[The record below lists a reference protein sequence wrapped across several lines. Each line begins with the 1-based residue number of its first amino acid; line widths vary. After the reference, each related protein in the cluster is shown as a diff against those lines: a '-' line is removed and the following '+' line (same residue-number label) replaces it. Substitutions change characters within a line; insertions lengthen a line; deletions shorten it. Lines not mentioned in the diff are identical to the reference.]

1 MDLQQFVDQIDAM
14 TCILSVEKKED
25 GSCGEI
31 RIVTGNRK
39 YIDSIENP
47 SPNMPRMMSTRF
59 EPNSL
64 YERYFP
70 KDLNFDLFCYSCA
83 VERKPMH
90 SYVNPGR
97 FDFWFDIYML
107 PVGHEG
113 NIYYCTYTQEISAK
127 ADPGKMTGIS
137 QDTARSV
144 LNTCI
149 KLRGV
154 KDEAEFESVMRSV
167 ILDIRDLCKA
177 RNCAVLLMDERQKA
191 CRVLSEAIRT
201 TQELTEKRQSM
212 MPDFYEMALS
222 WLDTIGGSNCLI
234 VKDATDMEYIRERN
248 PAWYRSLMEARVQS
262 IVIFP
267 LKGGDEHLLGYI
279 WATNFDTVDTLHIKE
294 TLELSTYFIASE
306 IANHILLTRLRELS
320 SMDMLTGIMN
330 RNEMNNRI
338 DELREGR
345 ASIERLGIVF
355 ADLNG
360 LKRVNDQY
368 GHVEGDRM
376 LKEGAAVLRQVFAGD
391 EIYRAGGDEFMII
404 TRGAEEEELRERC
417 EEIKRQAAGYRHVSF
432 AFGCCVISD
441 SRKIRSA
448 LKAADERM
456 YRDKETY
463 YQDHPEQRR

>member
-1 MDLQQFVDQIDAM
+1 MDLQQFVNQFDAM

-31 RIVTGNRK
+31 RIVTGNPE
-39 YIDSIENP
+39 YIESIENP
-47 SPNMPRMMSTRF
+47 PENIPRMMTTRF

-70 KDLNFDLFCYSCA
+70 KDLNFDLYCYACA

-90 SYVNPGR
+90 AYINPGR

-107 PVGHEG
+107 PLGHEG
-113 NIYYCTYTQEISAK
+113 NLYYCTYTQEVSKRANPAK
-127 ADPGKMTGIS
+127 MAGIS
-137 QDTARSV
+137 QETARSV

-154 KDEAEFESVMRSV
+154 KDEAAFESTMRSV
-167 ILDIRDLCKA
+167 IIDIRDLCKA
-177 RNCAVLLMDERQKA
+177 RNCAVLLLDEERKE
-191 CRVLSEAIRT
+191 CRVLSEAVQT
-201 TQELTEKRQSM
+201 TQELTEKRQST
-212 MPDFYEMALS
+212 MPDFYEVALS

-248 PAWYRSLMEARVQS
+248 PVWHRSLMEAQVQS

-267 LKGGDEHLLGYI
+267 LKGGDEQLLGYI

-306 IANHILLTRLRELS
+306 IANHLLLIRLRELS

-338 DELREGR
+338 DELREGK
-345 ASIERLGIVF
+345 ATVERLGIVF

-368 GHVEGDRM
+368 GHVEGDAM
-376 LKEGAAVLRQVFAGD
+376 LKESAAVLRQVFPGD

-417 EEIKRQAAGYRHVSF
+417 EEIKRQAARHKHVAFAVGY
-432 AFGCCVISD
+432 CVISD
-441 SRKIRSA
+441 SREIRAA
-448 LKAADERM
+448 LKTADERM

-463 YQDHPEQRR
+463 YQDHPEIKR

>member
-1 MDLQQFVDQIDAM
+1 MDLQQFVNHFDAM

-31 RIVTGNRK
+31 RIVTGNRE
-39 YIDSIENP
+39 YIESIENP
-47 SPNMPRMMSTRF
+47 PPNIPRMLSASF
-59 EPNSL
+59 EPNCL

-70 KDLNFDLFCYSCA
+70 KDLNFELYCYSCA

-90 SYVNPGR
+90 TYVNPGR

-113 NIYYCTYTQEISAK
+113 NFYYCTYTQEVSK
-127 ADPGKMTGIS
+127 QADPKKMAGIS
-137 QDTARSV
+137 QETARNV

-154 KDEAEFESVMRSV
+154 KDEAEFESTMRSV
-167 ILDIRDLCKA
+167 IIDIRDLCKA
-177 RNCAVLLMDERQKA
+177 RNCAVLLMDESRKE
-191 CRVLSEAIRT
+191 CRVLSEAIQT
-201 TQELTEKRQSM
+201 TQGLTEKRQSM
-212 MPDFYEMALS
+212 MPDFYEVALS
-222 WLDTIGGSNCLI
+222 WLNTIGGSNCLI
-234 VKDATDMEYIRERN
+234 VKDASDMEYIRERN
-248 PAWYRSLMEARVQS
+248 PVWYKSLKEAQVQS

-267 LKGGDEHLLGYI
+267 LKGGDEQLLGYI

-320 SMDMLTGIMN
+320 SMDLLTGIMN

-345 ASIERLGIVF
+345 AAVERLGIVF

-376 LKEGAAVLRQVFAGD
+376 LKESATVLRQVFAGD

-417 EEIKRQAAGYRHVSF
+417 EEIKRQAVEYKDIAFAVGY
-432 AFGCCVISD
+432 CVISD
-441 SRKIRSA
+441 SRKIRTA
-448 LKAADERM
+448 LKTADERM
-456 YRDKETY
+456 YQDKETY
-463 YQDHPEQRR
+463 YQDHPEIKR

>member
-1 MDLQQFVDQIDAM
+1 MDLQQFANQIDAM

-31 RIVTGNRK
+31 RIETGNRA
-39 YIDSIENP
+39 YIESIENP
-47 SPNMPRMMSTRF
+47 SPDVPQMMSTRF
-59 EPNSL
+59 EPGSL

-70 KDLNFDLFCYSCA
+70 KDLNFELYCYSCA

-107 PVGHEG
+107 PLGHEG
-113 NIYYCTYTQEISAK
+113 NIHYCSYTQEITRQ
-127 ADPGKMTGIS
+127 ADSKKMTGIS
-137 QDTARSV
+137 QETAMSV

-154 KDEAEFESVMRSV
+154 KDEAAFESTMRSV
-167 ILDIRDLCKA
+167 IVDIRDLCKA
-177 RNCAVLLMDERQKA
+177 RNCAVLLLDESRKE
-191 CRVLSEAIRT
+191 CRVLSEAIHT
-201 TQELTEKRQSM
+201 TQDLTEKRQSM
-212 MPDFYEMALS
+212 MPDFYEVALS

-234 VKDATDMEYIRERN
+234 VKDAADMEYIRERN
-248 PAWYRSLMEARVQS
+248 PVWYDSLMAASVQS

-267 LKGGDEHLLGYI
+267 LKGGDDQLLGYI

-306 IANHILLTRLRELS
+306 IANHMLLTRLRELS
-320 SMDMLTGIMN
+320 RTDVLTGIMN

-338 DELREGR
+338 DELREGK
-345 ASIERLGIVF
+345 AKVERLGIVF

-360 LKRVNDQY
+360 LKRVNDQF

-376 LKEGAAVLRQVFAGD
+376 LKESAAVLRQVFAGD

-404 TRGAEEEELRERC
+404 TRGAEEEELRKRC
-417 EEIKRQAAGYRHVSF
+417 EEIKRHAAEYKYVSFAAGY
-432 AFGCCVISD
+432 CVISD
-441 SRKIRSA
+441 SREIRTA
-448 LKAADERM
+448 LKTADERM

-463 YQDHPEQRR
+463 YQDHPEMRR

>member
-1 MDLQQFVDQIDAM
+1 MDLQQFANQIDAM
-14 TCILSVEKKED
+14 TCILSVEKKGD

-31 RIVTGNRK
+31 RLVTGNRA
-39 YIDSIENP
+39 YIESIENP
-47 SPNMPRMMSTRF
+47 SPDVPHMMSTRF
-59 EPNSL
+59 EPGSL

-70 KDLNFDLFCYSCA
+70 KDLNFELYCYSCA

-107 PVGHEG
+107 PLGHEG
-113 NIYYCTYTQEISAK
+113 NIYYCSYTQEITRQ
-127 ADPGKMTGIS
+127 ADSKKMTGIS
-137 QDTARSV
+137 RETAMDV

-154 KDEAEFESVMRSV
+154 KDEAAFESTLRSV
-167 ILDIRDLCKA
+167 IVDIRDLCKA
-177 RNCAVLLMDERQKA
+177 RNCAVLLMDESRKE
-191 CRVLSEAIRT
+191 CRVMSEAIQT
-201 TQELTEKRQSM
+201 TQDLTEKRQSM
-212 MPDFYEMALS
+212 MPDFYEVALS

-234 VKDATDMEYIRERN
+234 VKDAGDMEYIRERN
-248 PAWYRSLMEARVQS
+248 PVWYQSLMAARVQS

-267 LKGGDEHLLGYI
+267 LKGGDDQLLGYI

-306 IANHILLTRLRELS
+306 IANHMLLTRLRELS
-320 SMDMLTGIMN
+320 RTDVLTGIMN

-338 DELREGR
+338 DELREGKAR
-345 ASIERLGIVF
+345 IDRLGIVF

-360 LKRVNDQY
+360 LKRVNDQF

-376 LKEGAAVLRQVFAGD
+376 LKESAAVLRQVFAGD

-404 TRGAEEEELRERC
+404 TRGVEEEELRKRC
-417 EEIKRQAAGYRHVSF
+417 DEIKRHAAEYKYVSFAAGY
-432 AFGCCVISD
+432 CVISD
-441 SRKIRSA
+441 SREIRTA
-448 LKAADERM
+448 LKTADERM

-463 YQDHPEQRR
+463 YQDHPDMKR

>member
-1 MDLQQFVDQIDAM
+1 MDLQQFADQFDTM

-31 RIVTGNRK
+31 RIVAGNRK
-39 YIDSIENP
+39 YIESIENP
-47 SPNMPRMMSTRF
+47 SPDMPQMLSDRF

-64 YERYFP
+64 YERYLQR
-70 KDLNFDLFCYSCA
+70 DLNFELFCYSCA
-83 VERKPMH
+83 VEGKPMH

-113 NIYYCTYTQEISAK
+113 NLYYCTYSQEITRQ

-137 QDTARSV
+137 QETALSV

-154 KDEAEFESVMRSV
+154 KDEAEFESTMRSV

-177 RNCAVLLMDERQKA
+177 RNCAVLLMDERRKE
-191 CRVLSEAIRT
+191 CRVLSEAIQT
-201 TQELTEKRQSM
+201 TEGLTEKRQSTT
-212 MPDFYEMALS
+212 PDFYRMALS

-234 VKDATDMEYIRERN
+234 VKDASDMEYIRERN
-248 PAWYRSLMEARVQS
+248 PVWYRSLMDARVQS

-267 LKGGDEHLLGYI
+267 LKGGDEQLLGYI

-306 IANHILLTRLRELS
+306 IASYILLTRLRELS

-345 ASIERLGIVF
+345 EAVERLGIVF
-355 ADLNG
+355 VDLNG

-368 GHVEGDRM
+368 GHVAGDRM
-376 LKEGAAVLRQVFAGD
+376 LKESAAVLRQVFAGD

-417 EEIKRQAAGYRHVSF
+417 EEIKRKAAGYKHVDF
-432 AFGCCVISD
+432 AAGYCVVSD

-448 LKAADERM
+448 LKTADERM
-456 YRDKETY
+456 YRDKENY
-463 YQDHPEQRR
+463 YQDHPELKR

>member
-234 VKDATDMEYIRERN
+234 VKDAADMEYIRERN

>member
-1 MDLQQFVDQIDAM
+1 MDLQQFVNHFSGM

-31 RIVTGNRK
+31 RIVTGNRE
-39 YIDSIENP
+39 YIESIENP
-47 SPNMPRMMSTRF
+47 PADFPRMMNMRF

-97 FDFWFDIYML
+97 FDYWFDIYML
-107 PVGHEG
+107 PLGHEG
-113 NIYYCTYTQEISAK
+113 NIYYCTYTQEVTK
-127 ADPGKMTGIS
+127 RADTEKMTGIS
-137 QDTARSV
+137 QETARSV

-154 KDEAEFESVMRSV
+154 KDEAAFESTMRSV

-177 RNCAVLLMDERQKA
+177 RNCAVLLINERRKE
-191 CRVLSEAIRT
+191 CRVLSESVQT
-201 TQELTEKRQSM
+201 TQDLTEKRQSM
-212 MPDFYEMALS
+212 MPDFYELALS

-234 VKDATDMEYIRERN
+234 VKDASDMEYIRERN
-248 PAWYRSLMEARVQS
+248 PVWYKSLMDARVQS

-267 LKGGDEHLLGYI
+267 LKGGDEQLLGYI

-338 DELREGR
+338 DELREER
-345 ASIERLGIVF
+345 IKIEKLGIVF

-360 LKRVNDQY
+360 LKRVNDQH

-376 LKEGAAVLRQVFAGD
+376 LKESAAILRQVFAGD

-404 TRGAEEEELRERC
+404 TRGEDEEELRERC
-417 EEIKRQAAGYRHVSF
+417 EEIKRLAEGTRHVSF
-432 AFGCCVISD
+432 AAGCCVVSD
-441 SRKIRSA
+441 SREIRTA
-448 LKAADERM
+448 LKTADKRM
-456 YRDKETY
+456 YLDKEAY
-463 YQDHPEQRR
+463 YRNHPELKR

>member
-1 MDLQQFVDQIDAM
+1 MDLQQFVDRFDAM
-14 TCILSVEKKED
+14 TCIISVEQKED

-31 RIVTGNRK
+31 RIVAGNRA
-39 YIDSIENP
+39 YIESIENP
-47 SPNMPRMMSTRF
+47 PPNVPRMMSTRF

-70 KDLNFDLFCYSCA
+70 KDLNFELYCYTCA
-83 VERKPMH
+83 VEGKPTH

-107 PVGHEG
+107 PLGHEE
-113 NIYYCTYTQEISAK
+113 NIHYCTYTQEVSRQ
-127 ADPGKMTGIS
+127 ADPKKMTGIS
-137 QDTARSV
+137 QETARSV

-154 KDEAEFESVMRSV
+154 KDETEFENTMRSV
-167 ILDIRDLCKA
+167 IVDIRDLCKA
-177 RNCAVLLMDERQKA
+177 RNCAVLLLDESRKE
-191 CRVLSEAIRT
+191 CRVLSEAVQT
-201 TQELTEKRQSM
+201 TQDLTEKRQSM
-212 MPDFYEMALS
+212 MPDFYEVALS
-222 WLDTIGGSNCLI
+222 WLETIGGSNCLI
-234 VKDATDMEYIRERN
+234 VKDASDMEYIRERN
-248 PAWYRSLMEARVQS
+248 PVWYRSLMQAQVQS

-267 LKGGDEHLLGYI
+267 LKGGDEQLLGYI

-320 SMDMLTGIMN
+320 SMDLLTGIMN

-345 ASIERLGIVF
+345 AVIERLGIVF

-360 LKRVNDQY
+360 LKRVNDQQ

-376 LKEGAAVLRQVFAGD
+376 LKESAAVLRQVFAGD

-417 EEIKRQAAGYRHVSF
+417 EEIKRQAAAYRDVAFAVGY
-432 AFGCCVISD
+432 CVISD
-441 SRKIRSA
+441 SREIRTA
-448 LKAADERM
+448 LKTADERM

-463 YQDHPEQRR
+463 YRDHPEIKR

>member
-1 MDLQQFVDQIDAM
+1 MDLQQFANQIDAM

-31 RIVTGNRK
+31 RLVTGNRA
-39 YIDSIENP
+39 YIESIENP
-47 SPNMPRMMSTRF
+47 SPDVPHMMSTRF
-59 EPNSL
+59 EPGSL

-70 KDLNFDLFCYSCA
+70 KDLNFELYCYSCA

-107 PVGHEG
+107 PLGHEG
-113 NIYYCTYTQEISAK
+113 NIYYCSYTQEITRQ
-127 ADPGKMTGIS
+127 ADSKKMTGIS
-137 QDTARSV
+137 RETAMDV

-154 KDEAEFESVMRSV
+154 KDEAAFESTLRSV
-167 ILDIRDLCKA
+167 IVDIRDLCKA
-177 RNCAVLLMDERQKA
+177 RNCAVLLMDESRKE
-191 CRVLSEAIRT
+191 CRVMSEAIQT
-201 TQELTEKRQSM
+201 TQDLTEKRQSM
-212 MPDFYEMALS
+212 MPDFYKVALS

-234 VKDATDMEYIRERN
+234 VKDTGDMEYIRERN
-248 PAWYRSLMEARVQS
+248 PVWYQSLMAARVQS

-267 LKGGDEHLLGYI
+267 LKGGNDQLLGYI
-279 WATNFDTVDTLHIKE
+279 WATNFDTVETLHIKE

-306 IANHILLTRLRELS
+306 IANHMLLTRLRELS
-320 SMDMLTGIMN
+320 RTDVLTGIMN

-338 DELREGR
+338 DELREGKAR
-345 ASIERLGIVF
+345 IDRLGIVF

-360 LKRVNDQY
+360 LKRVNDQF

-376 LKEGAAVLRQVFAGD
+376 LKESAAVLRQVFAGD

-404 TRGAEEEELRERC
+404 TRGAEEEELRKRC
-417 EEIKRQAAGYRHVSF
+417 EEIKRHATGYEHVSF
-432 AFGCCVISD
+432 AAGYCVISD
-441 SRKIRSA
+441 SREIRTA
-448 LKAADERM
+448 LKTADERM

-463 YQDHPEQRR
+463 YQDHPEMRR

>member
-1 MDLQQFVDQIDAM
+1 MDLQQLVNCFDAM

-31 RIVTGNRK
+31 RIVAGNRE
-39 YIDSIENP
+39 YIESIENP
-47 SPNMPRMMSTRF
+47 PENIPRMMSTRF

-70 KDLNFDLFCYSCA
+70 KDLNFELYCYACA

-90 SYVNPGR
+90 TYVNPGR
-97 FDFWFDIYML
+97 FDFWFDIYMIPL
-107 PVGHEG
+107 EHEG
-113 NIYYCTYTQEISAK
+113 NTYYCTYTQEISRQVEPEKLA
-127 ADPGKMTGIS
+127 GIS
-137 QDTARSV
+137 QETARSV

-154 KDEAEFESVMRSV
+154 KDEAEFESTMRSV
-167 ILDIRDLCKA
+167 IVDIRDLCKA
-177 RNCAVLLMDERQKA
+177 RNCAVLLMDERQKN
-191 CRVLSEAIRT
+191 CRVLSEAKQT
-201 TQELTEKRQSM
+201 APGTTEKRQSR
-212 MPDFYEMALS
+212 MPDFYEVALS

-234 VKDATDMEYIRERN
+234 VKDASDMAYIRERN
-248 PAWYRSLMEARVQS
+248 PVWYRSLMEASVQS

-267 LKGGDEHLLGYI
+267 LKGGDEQLLGYI
-279 WATNFDTVDTLHIKE
+279 WATNFNTVDTLHIKE

-306 IANHILLTRLRELS
+306 IANYLLLTRLRELS

-345 ASIERLGIVF
+345 AVVERLGIVF

-360 LKRVNDQY
+360 LKRINDQY

-417 EEIKRQAAGYRHVSF
+417 EEIKRLAAGRKHVSF
-432 AFGCCVISD
+432 AVGYCVISD
-441 SRKIRSA
+441 SRKIRAA
-448 LKAADERM
+448 LKTADERM

-463 YQDHPEQRR
+463 YQDHPDMKR

>member
-1 MDLQQFVDQIDAM
+1 MDLQQFVDRFDAM
-14 TCILSVEKKED
+14 TCIISVEQKED

-31 RIVTGNRK
+31 RIVAGNRA
-39 YIDSIENP
+39 YIESIENP
-47 SPNMPRMMSTRF
+47 PPNVPRMMSTRF

-70 KDLNFDLFCYSCA
+70 KDLNFELYCYTCA
-83 VERKPMH
+83 VEGKPTH

-107 PVGHEG
+107 PLGHEE
-113 NIYYCTYTQEISAK
+113 NIHYCTYTQEVSRQ
-127 ADPGKMTGIS
+127 ADPKKMTGIS
-137 QDTARSV
+137 QETARSV

-154 KDEAEFESVMRSV
+154 KDETEFENTMRSV
-167 ILDIRDLCKA
+167 IVDIRDLCKA
-177 RNCAVLLMDERQKA
+177 RNCAVLLLDESRKE
-191 CRVLSEAIRT
+191 CRVLSEAVQT
-201 TQELTEKRQSM
+201 TQDLTEKRQSM
-212 MPDFYEMALS
+212 MPDFYEVALS
-222 WLDTIGGSNCLI
+222 WLETIDGSNCLI
-234 VKDATDMEYIRERN
+234 VKDASDMEYIRERN
-248 PAWYRSLMEARVQS
+248 PVWYRSLMQAQVQS

-267 LKGGDEHLLGYI
+267 LKGGDEQLLGYI

-320 SMDMLTGIMN
+320 SMDLLTGIMN

-345 ASIERLGIVF
+345 AVIERLGIVF

-360 LKRVNDQY
+360 LKRVNDQQ

-376 LKEGAAVLRQVFAGD
+376 LKESAAVLRQVFAGD

-417 EEIKRQAAGYRHVSF
+417 GAENVVVQ
-432 AFGCCVISD
+432 
-441 SRKIRSA
+441 
-448 LKAADERM
+448 
-456 YRDKETY
+456 
-463 YQDHPEQRR
+463 

>member
-1 MDLQQFVDQIDAM
+1 MDFQQFVDQFDTM

-39 YIDSIENP
+39 YIESIENP
-47 SPNMPRMMSTRF
+47 MDDNPQMMTTHF
-59 EPNSL
+59 EPDSL
-64 YERYFP
+64 YENYFP
-70 KDLNFDLFCYSCA
+70 KDLNFELYCYSCA
-83 VERKPMH
+83 VERRPMH
-90 SYVNPGR
+90 AYINPGR
-97 FDFWFDIYML
+97 FNFWFDLYMM

-113 NIYYCTYTQEISAK
+113 NVYYCTYTQEISK
-127 ADPGKMTGIS
+127 EADPEKLTGIS

-154 KDEAEFESVMRSV
+154 KDEAAFESTMRSV
-167 ILDIRDLCKA
+167 IIDIRDLCKA
-177 RNCAVLLMDERQKA
+177 RNCAVLLLDERQKN
-191 CRVLSEAIRT
+191 CRVLSEAVQT
-201 TQELTEKRQSM
+201 TQELTETRQSR
-212 MPDFYEMALS
+212 MPDFYEVALS

-234 VKDATDMEYIRERN
+234 VKDASDMEYIRERN
-248 PAWYRSLMEARVQS
+248 PVWYKSLMDASVQS
-262 IVIFP
+262 IAIFP
-267 LKGGDEHLLGYI
+267 LKGGDDQLLGYI

-306 IANHILLTRLRELS
+306 IANHLLLTRLRELS

-345 ASIERLGIVF
+345 TVVEELGIVF

-404 TRGAEEEELRERC
+404 TRGAKEEELRERC
-417 EEIKRQAAGYRHVSF
+417 DEIKRLATGRRHVSF
-432 AFGCCVISD
+432 AAGYCVVPD
-441 SRKIRSA
+441 SRKIRAA

-456 YRDKETY
+456 YRDKENY
-463 YQDHPEQRR
+463 YQDHPEMKR

>member
-1 MDLQQFVDQIDAM
+1 MDLQQFVDHFGTM
-14 TCILSVEKKED
+14 TCIMSVEKKED

-31 RIVTGNRK
+31 RIVTGNRE
-39 YIDSIENP
+39 YIESIENP
-47 SPNMPRMMSTRF
+47 PENIPRMMTTRF

-64 YERYFP
+64 YEHYFP
-70 KDLNFDLFCYSCA
+70 KDLNFDLYCYACA
-83 VERKPMH
+83 VEGKPMH
-90 SYVNPGR
+90 AYINPGR
-97 FDFWFDIYML
+97 FDYWFDIFML
-107 PVGHEG
+107 PLGHEG
-113 NIYYCTYTQEISAK
+113 NLYYCTYTQEVSKRVNTEKLA
-127 ADPGKMTGIS
+127 GLS
-137 QDTARSV
+137 QETARSV
-144 LNTCI
+144 LHTCI

-154 KDEAEFESVMRSV
+154 KDEAQFVSTMRSV
-167 ILDIRDLCKA
+167 IVDIRDLCKA
-177 RNCAVLLMDERQKA
+177 RNCAVLLIDERQKR
-191 CRVLSEAIRT
+191 CRVLSEAIET
-201 TQELTEKRQSM
+201 TQGLTEKRQSS
-212 MPDFYEMALS
+212 MPDFYEVALS

-234 VKDATDMEYIRERN
+234 VKDASDMEYIRERN
-248 PAWYRSLMEARVQS
+248 PVWYRSLMDANVQS

-267 LKGGDEHLLGYI
+267 LKGGEDQLLGYI
-279 WATNFDTVDTLHIKE
+279 WATNFNTVDTLHIKE

-306 IANHILLTRLRELS
+306 IANHLLLTRLRELS

-345 ASIERLGIVF
+345 AVIDRLGIVF

-376 LKEGAAVLRQVFAGD
+376 LKEGAAVLRRVFAGD

-417 EEIKRQAAGYRHVSF
+417 EEIKKLAAGHKHISF
-432 AFGCCVISD
+432 AVGYYVISD

-463 YQDHPEQRR
+463 YQNHPEMKR